1 MKQFFIKSI
10 NSLVKMDDYID
21 EIVMEDSLNYR
32 NIYFNLIDEI
42 IYSEDNNI
50 IDIEKKGLII
60 RNPLE
65 LNLNEKKLLNSLYK
79 TLISSIDDENKQ
91 IINEIE
97 EKLMELMDFLSCNV
111 DFSIDYNNEVDIN
124 KLFSSIDL
132 KFSEI
137 EYNNYFEMLV
147 QFIKIYNSI
156 LSIKCIVSFGLF
168 SILTEDEI
176 ELLKKEIRALDLSLL
191 DFECNN
197 KTNVKSLIIDTD
209 YCII

>member
-65 LNLNEKKLLNSLYK
+65 LSLNEKKLLNSLYK

-97 EKLMELMDFLSCNV
+97 EKMMELMDFLSCNV
-111 DFSIDYNNEVDIN
+111 DFSIDYNNEIDIN
-124 KLFSSIDL
+124 KLFASIDL
-132 KFSEI
+132 KFNEI

-168 SILTEDEI
+168 SILSEEEI
-176 ELLKKEIRALDLSLL
+176 EALKKEIKSLDLTLL